1 MKTKFLAKILT
12 GVAVVISATAGMIQP
27 SQASANTYYCAQ
39 LNGTWGTHVNTPRG
53 RVTLINW
60 VNSFSDRWT
69 AQKRCLEVSSRFQ
82 KYLSDGSLKYIRT
95 GNINRQPVICV
106 AKSKGGSCPDTN
118 VLITLEPNANPEEVL
133 IKLVDFRR
141 SVSGNTILLSDDVAF
156 YNDREFYVDLDKF
169 LEQVPVEE

>member
-1 MKTKFLAKILT
+1 
-12 GVAVVISATAGMIQP
+12 
-27 SQASANTYYCAQ
+27 
-39 LNGTWGTHVNTPRG
+39 
-53 RVTLINW
+53 
-60 VNSFSDRWT
+60 
-69 AQKRCLEVSSRFQ
+69 VSSRFQ